1 MKRLLLIAALTT
13 FTFAAFAQTPD
24 LRRKIEVSGT
34 AEQEVTPDIIYVSIS
49 LKEYIDGKNKTTID
63 VLERQLQKAV
73 ADAGVPKEDFTINN
87 LSSYNY
93 TVQKKKNPDFL
104 ASKQYRIK
112 FHDLNAFN
120 QIMASVDAKGVQ
132 STNIDSYD
140 YSKIE
145 SLKKDLKVKALLA
158 AKEKATY
165 LLTAIGDHLGSALD
179 IQEVSNDVYP
189 QPVYRANVM
198 MMKSASADV
207 APQDDI
213 DVKKIKLSSQMNVT
227 FEIVK

>member
-1 MKRLLLIAALTT
+1 MKKLLLIAALTT
-13 FTFAAFAQTPD
+13 FTFAAFAQTVD
-24 LRRKIEVSGT
+24 MRRKISVTGT

-49 LKEYIDGKNKTTID
+49 LKEYVDGKNKTTID

-73 ADAGVPKEDFTINN
+73 ADAGVAKEDFTINS

-93 TVQKKKNPDFL
+93 VTQKKKNPDFL

-112 FHDLNAFN
+112 FHDLNAYN
-120 QIMASVDAKGVQ
+120 QILSEVDAKGIQ

-145 SLKKDLKVKALLA
+145 ALKKDLKIKALMA
-158 AKEKATY
+158 AKEKAGY

-198 MMKSASADV
+198 MMKASADA
-207 APQDDI
+207 APPADDI